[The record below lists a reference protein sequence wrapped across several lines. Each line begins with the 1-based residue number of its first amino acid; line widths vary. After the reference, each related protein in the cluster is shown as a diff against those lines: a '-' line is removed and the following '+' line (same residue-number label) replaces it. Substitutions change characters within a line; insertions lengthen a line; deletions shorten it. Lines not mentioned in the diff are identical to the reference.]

1 MRPLNHAPT
10 VEVTVNG
17 EPRTLEPGTGLEELV
32 AALVPRYV
40 ADGTPQGVAVALD
53 DAVVPRGSWAT
64 TAVVPGARIEIV
76 AAVQGG

>member
-1 MRPLNHAPT
+1 MNPAPT

-17 EPRTLEPGTGLEELV
+17 ETRSLAPGSGIEELV
-32 AALVPRYV
+32 AALVPQYV
-40 ADGTPQGVAVALD
+40 ADGTPQGVAVAVD

-64 TAVVPGARIEIV
+64 TAVAPGARIEIV